1 MRILQICSKSP
12 YPPKQGAPIAM
23 NNITQGLIDAN
34 NYVKVFAV
42 STPKYFVDIKKIPES
57 YKQKTKF
64 ESVFIDTSVKP
75 INAFLNIFSKKSY
88 HIQRFT
94 SNEIK
99 NKLIQILKQED
110 FDIVQLESLFVTPY
124 IKTIRKYSKAKI
136 ILRAHNIEYLI
147 WKRMSYNSAN
157 TLKTFYFRHLS
168 KTLKNYEISMLN
180 KYDGIATITDEDT
193 YFFKKSGCKIPVTD
207 IPFGLDIEK
216 YIPDS
221 NLCEFPSLFHIGS
234 MDWMPNQEGIKWFL
248 ENVWPEIYKQHHDL
262 KFYLA
267 GRNMP
272 DWLLKNNYPNVII
285 VGEVKNAINFI
296 NSKAIMI
303 VPLLSGAGVRI
314 KIIEAMAAG
323 KTVISTN
330 IAARGIF
337 YENNKNI
344 IIADTPKN
352 FADAITKCINNKDFC
367 NRVGNNAKKLVTQK
381 HNNKLIIDKLVNFY
395 QKILNVNLNNS

>member
-23 NNITQGLIDAN
+23 NNITQGLIDAD

-42 STPKYFVDIKKIPES
+42 STPKYFVDIKEISES

-94 SNEIK
+94 SNDMK
-99 NKLIQILKQED
+99 NKLIHILEYED

-124 IKTIRKYSKAKI
+124 IETIRKYSKAKI
-136 ILRAHNIEYLI
+136 ILRAHNIEHLI
-147 WKRMSYNSAN
+147 WQKMSYNSTN
-157 TLKTFYFRHLS
+157 PLKTFYFRHLS

-180 KYDGIATITDEDT
+180 KYDGIATITDDDT
-193 YFFKKSGCKIPVTD
+193 YLFKKLGCKIPVTD
-207 IPFGLDIEK
+207 IPFGLDIDK
-216 YIPDS
+216 YISDS
-221 NLCEFPSLFHIGS
+221 KSCEFPSLFHIGS
-234 MDWMPNQEGIKWFL
+234 MDWIPNQEGIKWFL
-248 ENVWPEIYKQHHDL
+248 ENVWTVIYKQHPDL

-267 GRNMP
+267 GKNMP

-285 VGEVKNAINFI
+285 VGEVKDAINFI

-323 KTVISTN
+323 KTVISTS
-330 IAARGIF
+330 IAAKGIA

-344 IIADTPKN
+344 IIAESPKD
-352 FADAITKCINNKDFC
+352 FADAITKCINDRDFC
-367 NRVGNNAKKLVTQK
+367 NRVGDNAKKLITQK

-395 QKILNVNLNNS
+395 QEILNIR